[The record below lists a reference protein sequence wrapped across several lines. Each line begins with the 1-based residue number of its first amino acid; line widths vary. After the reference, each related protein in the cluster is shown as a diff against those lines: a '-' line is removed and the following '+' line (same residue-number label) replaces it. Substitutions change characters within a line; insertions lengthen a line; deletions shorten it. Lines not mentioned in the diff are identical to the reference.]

1 MIAVFASGQGSNFE
15 ALADAFPGSIA
26 AVVSNVEGAGVLARA
41 AARGVPTRVVPH
53 VAFAERAA
61 HEKAMLK
68 ALAALLP
75 ERELP
80 PGEPSREPLRLLVL
94 AGYMRV
100 LSETF
105 LSGFAQRY
113 PQARAWNL
121 HPAHLDQY
129 RGAHAFSFAVEHRF
143 PRWGLSVHE
152 VTAVLDGG
160 ALVDA
165 CEVPVWPTDS
175 ANSLHARAR
184 ESEHALLV
192 RAVRSHLFPC

>member
-15 ALADAFPGSIA
+15 ALADAFPGAIA
-26 AVVSNVEGAGVLARA
+26 AVVSNVEGAGVLGRA
-41 AARGVPTRVVPH
+41 AARGIPTGVVPH
-53 VAFAERAA
+53 TDFAQRAA
-61 HEKAMLK
+61 HEKAMLQ
-68 ALAALLP
+68 ALAALLH
-75 ERELP
+75 EHD
-80 PGEPSREPLRLLVL
+80 PSGKPLRLLVL

-175 ANSLHARAR
+175 AASLHARAR

-192 RAVRSHLFPC
+192 RAVRSHLFPG

>member
-15 ALADAFPGSIA
+15 ALADAFPGAMA
-26 AVVSNVEGAGVLARA
+26 AVVSNVEGAGVLGRA
-41 AARGVPTRVVPH
+41 AARGIPTGVVPH
-53 VAFAERAA
+53 THFAQRAA
-61 HEKAMLK
+61 HEKAMLQ
-68 ALAALLP
+68 ALAALLH
-75 ERELP
+75 EHD
-80 PGEPSREPLRLLVL
+80 PSGKPLRLLVL

-175 ANSLHARAR
+175 AASLHARAR

-192 RAVRSHLFPC
+192 RAVRSHLFPG